1 MSHNPTGNPHSFY
14 NKRSCY
20 GRCGPRSA
28 GWDDIVNMEERGVD
42 NSNNCAGE
50 RSADEHNVWDGSG
63 D

>member
-1 MSHNPTGNPHSFY
+1 M
-14 NKRSCY
+14 SCY
-20 GRCGPRSA
+20 RRCGFRSA